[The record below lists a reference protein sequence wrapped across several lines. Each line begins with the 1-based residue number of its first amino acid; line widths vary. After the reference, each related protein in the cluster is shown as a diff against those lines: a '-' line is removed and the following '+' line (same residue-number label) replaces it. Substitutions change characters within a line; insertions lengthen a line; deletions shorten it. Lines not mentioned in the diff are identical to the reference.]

1 MVYNPADIAIGER
14 ESYDGAEPIYGPIL
28 DAAGRQLVPCLT
40 DRKGTS
46 VIITLGQSNAAN
58 FASGHYAAQGKVA
71 NFNLYDGRCYSAI
84 DPLLGASGDG
94 GNFATRLGDILIRRG
109 LAERVVLAPIGM
121 GNTRVEHWSFGGV
134 FNNRILVLIRRLWEA
149 GTSPNLILWQ
159 QGEGNASDVDLGGR
173 NYRRHLLEVVQTFRN
188 YGISAPFMV
197 ALCTLCGDPHPNPMV
212 RIIRNLLRQNVRAG
226 QRGAVSSEIGTFL
239 GPDTDRIGREDRFD
253 RCHMSESGAQKQAE
267 MWADAIGQIP
277 RENVHLNRPNNLTR

>member
-94 GNFATRLGDILIRRG
+94 GNFATRLGDILIGVALPSESFLLQSAWVTR
-109 LAERVVLAPIGM
+109 EWSIGHS
-121 GNTRVEHWSFGGV
+121 GASSTTESS
-134 FNNRILVLIRRLWEA
+134 LIRRLWEA

-239 GPDTDRIGREDRFD
+239 GPDTDRIGREDKFD